1 MNKLFRILSFFATA
15 GTLSCCTGVGY
26 VVTGSDSPT
35 DGATVYL
42 VDQSNLERID
52 STIVSSGT
60 FRMRG
65 KAEKNAFLAV
75 SVDGIEDNITFCR
88 SGQFPFFNDGKP
100 IRVNVAE
107 GTLTGSAL
115 NMKLMECLQ
124 RNQEAYDEYN
134 SLIAAFESLSQE
146 EAEARA
152 EEFATQ
158 YRAAIRKYADFYVG
172 LVDENVESLIPV
184 AFVEHLASVVS
195 AADDWDKAAGE
206 KKLADVLAANPQ
218 VAKHPYVTDLNRRMA
233 DSDARRR
240 QRAELRRSYVGQP
253 FRDLVESDPDGT
265 PHSLDEY
272 VGQGRWVLVN
282 FWASWCGFCKAEIP
296 NLQSAYKK
304 YHHKGFDIVALS
316 MDDDKDAWVKAIADW
331 GMPWVH
337 LSDLKGNES
346 VAVGVYSVSGLPDNI
361 LIDPEGTIVARGLFG
376 EDVETR
382 LAEIFE

>member
-1 MNKLFRILSFFATA
+1 M
-15 GTLSCCTGVGY
+15 LSCSTGVTY

-42 VDQSNLERID
+42 VDQTTMERID
-52 STIVSSGT
+52 STVVSSGT
-60 FRMRG
+60 FRMKG

-75 SVDGIEDNITFCR
+75 SVDGVEEKVKFLR

-100 IRVNVAE
+100 VRVNVAE

-115 NMKLMECLQ
+115 NTKLTECLQ

-134 SLIAAFESLSQE
+134 SLITAYESLSQE
-146 EAEARA
+146 EAEAHA

-158 YRAAIRKYADFYVG
+158 YRAAIRKYAGFYID
-172 LVDENVESLIPV
+172 LVDENVGTLIPV

-206 KKLADVLAANPQ
+206 KKLAEFLAANPQ

-233 DSDARRR
+233 ESDARRNR
-240 QRAELRRSYVGQP
+240 RAELRRSYVGQP
-253 FRDLVESDPDGT
+253 FRDLVESDPDGI
-265 PHSLDEY
+265 PHALSEY
-272 VGQGRWVLVN
+272 AGQGRWVFVN

-296 NLQSAYKK
+296 NLRSSYTK
-304 YHHKGFDIVALS
+304 YHRKGFDIVALS
-316 MDDDKDAWVKAIADW
+316 FDDDKDVWVKAIADW
-331 GMPWVH
+331 EMPWIH
-337 LSDLKGNES
+337 LCDLKGRET

>member
-1 MNKLFRILSFFATA
+1 M
-15 GTLSCCTGVGY
+15 LSCSTGVTY
-26 VVTGSDSPT
+26 VVTGIDSPT
-35 DGATVYL
+35 DGVKVYL
-42 VDQSNLERID
+42 VDQTTLERID
-52 STIVSSGT
+52 STVVSSGT
-60 FRMRG
+60 FRMKG

-75 SVDGIEDNITFCR
+75 SVDGVEEKVKFFR

-100 IRVNVAE
+100 VRVNVAE

-115 NMKLMECLQ
+115 NTKLTECLQ

-134 SLIAAFESLSQE
+134 SLITAYESLSQE
-146 EAEARA
+146 EAEAHA

-158 YRAAIRKYADFYVG
+158 YRAAIRKYADFYID
-172 LVDENVESLIPV
+172 LVDENVGTLIPV

-206 KKLADVLAANPQ
+206 KKLAEVLAANPQ

-233 DSDARRR
+233 ESDARRNR
-240 QRAELRRSYVGQP
+240 RAELRRSYVGQP
-253 FRDLVESDPDGT
+253 FRDLVESDPDGI
-265 PHSLDEY
+265 PHALSEY
-272 VGQGRWVLVN
+272 AGQGRWVFVN

-296 NLQSAYKK
+296 NLRSSYTK
-304 YHHKGFDIVALS
+304 YHRKGFDIVALS
-316 MDDDKDAWVKAIADW
+316 FDDDKDAWVKAIADW
-331 GMPWVH
+331 EMPWIH
-337 LSDLKGNES
+337 LCDLKGRET

-361 LIDPEGTIVARGLFG
+361 LIDPEGIIVARGLFG